1 MTWPPVKLAIESY
14 LAVQDG
20 PTYLDLRHHF
30 ELMKADYVR
39 ADLAEAVLDM
49 CADGVIVLEARRLHL
64 QRRGD
69 KAA

>member
-20 PTYLDLRHHF
+20 RTYLELVHHF
-30 ELMKADYVR
+30 ELMEAEYFR

-49 CADGVIVLEARRLHL
+49 CADGVIVLEARKLHL

-69 KAA
+69 KAV